1 MEKYLL
7 NVPVQSEVNVMDAL
21 FAEIVLDK
29 SLYDFRK
36 QQIQQKIDHSLQ
48 NRHKDEFLRLTEE
61 LKNIS

>member
-7 NVPVQSEVNVMDAL
+7 NAPVQPEVNVMDAL

-48 NRHKDEFLRLTEE
+48 NRNKDEFLRLTEE